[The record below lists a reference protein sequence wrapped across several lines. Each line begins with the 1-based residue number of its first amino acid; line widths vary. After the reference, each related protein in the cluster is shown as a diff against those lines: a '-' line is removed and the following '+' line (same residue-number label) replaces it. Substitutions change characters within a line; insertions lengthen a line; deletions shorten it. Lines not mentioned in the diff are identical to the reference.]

1 MKIEEAQN
9 LIKRVYVERDSARG
23 AHATFVWFVEEV
35 GELADAL
42 RKGEK
47 SSLKEEF
54 ADVFAWLLSLANVLD
69 VNLQEAFIQKYG
81 EGCPRCGRIPCGC
94 P

>member
-1 MKIEEAQN
+1 MSIEDAQN

-23 AHATFVWFVEEV
+23 VHATFVWFVEEV

-42 RKGEK
+42 RKGEDD
-47 SSLKEEF
+47 SLSEEF
-54 ADVFAWLLSLANVLD
+54 ADVLAWLLSLANVLNVD
-69 VNLQEAFIQKYG
+69 LQNAFIQKYG
-81 EGCPRCGRIPCGC
+81 RGCPKCGKIPCMC